1 MCVQQSPLNCSA
13 QVEGSMGS
21 EKRVKHGSQC
31 TKDIQ
36 SQQEDKRSSVG
47 ERTNGVQKINIPL
60 ESGMSSSGYNVLHY
74 TVHTHTIY

>member
-21 EKRVKHGSQC
+21 EKRVKHGSQG

-36 SQQEDKRSSVG
+36 SQQEDKRSPVG
-47 ERTNGVQKINIPL
+47 EGTNGV
-60 ESGMSSSGYNVLHY
+60 
-74 TVHTHTIY
+74 